1 MQKLLCV
8 FSVFLLTVLFFICA
22 EAEELTTQESIT
34 HSDGVPNPAMLCDG
48 DQETSQPCREN
59 ASLTLEEPQGIS
71 GLYLIFDK
79 PYGTI
84 TLSAPEGEECLLDTG
99 GILHYFVDV
108 QASLGGIPERL
119 TLCFSDGEADFN
131 ELRLFG
137 PGAIPDWVQRWEKIP
152 DGQTDL
158 MLFSAH
164 GDDEQLFFTGLLPWY
179 GAELGY
185 RVQVVYFTDHRNLT
199 SARVHEMLN
208 GLWAV
213 GIRDYPVFGAF
224 ADYYTFDL
232 QDAYAFYDAQGQ
244 PEETLLSFFVEN
256 LRRGRP
262 KVAVTHDPNGEYGH
276 GMHQL
281 CADLMKK
288 AVAVSADPERFPE
301 LTALYGT
308 WDVPKTY
315 LHLYPENLITMDW
328 DIPMESFD
336 GKTAFEVTRDLGFAA
351 HDSQQKDF
359 AWYFRGVQRA
369 ADIPKYSPCFYGLYR
384 STVGEDIEKNDLFEN
399 LRDDCRETTPAAPLP
414 DQSNL
419 SAADRNWLL
428 LPAVGTAVLTILT
441 TGISA
446 NGSLKNF

>member
-1 MQKLLCV
+1 MQKLLSI
-8 FSVFLLTVLFFICA
+8 FSVLCLVSVCFLAVGAEDLTHP
-22 EAEELTTQESIT
+22 ESIT
-34 HSDGVPNPAMLCDG
+34 YSSGISDSTMLCDG
-48 DQETSQPCREN
+48 DQETAQTCREN
-59 ASLTLEEPQGIS
+59 AFLTLEEPQGIA
-71 GLYLIFDK
+71 GLYLVFDK

-108 QASLGGIPERL
+108 QACFGGTPERL
-119 TLCFSDGEADFN
+119 TLCFSDGEASVN

-137 PGAIPDWVQRWEKIP
+137 PGAVPDWVQRWEKIP

-232 QDAYAFYDAQGQ
+232 QDAYGFYAAQGQ

-256 LRRGRP
+256 LRRGCP
-262 KVAVTHDPNGEYGH
+262 KVAVTHDPKGEYGH

-281 CADLMKK
+281 CADLLKK
-288 AVAVSADPERFPE
+288 AVAVSNDPEQFPE
-301 LTALYGT
+301 LTAQYGT

-315 LHLYPENLITMDW
+315 LHLYPENTVTMDW

-336 GKTAFEVTRDLGFAA
+336 GKTAFQVTRDLGFAA
-351 HDSQQKDF
+351 HTSQQKDF

-384 STVGEDIEKNDLFEN
+384 STVGEDREKNDLFEN
-399 LRDDCRETTPAAPLP
+399 IHRDSPQADPVSPIPE
-414 DQSNL
+414 QSNL
-419 SAADRNWLL
+419 SAADRSWLL

-446 NGSLKNF
+446 RKN

>member
-1 MQKLLCV
+1 MQKLLSV
-8 FSVFLLTVLFFICA
+8 FSAFVLSVLFLIPAGA
-22 EAEELTTQESIT
+22 EDLTHPESIT
-34 HSDGVPNPAMLCDG
+34 YSSGISDSTMLCDG
-48 DQETSQPCREN
+48 DQETAQTFREN
-59 ASLTLEEPQGIS
+59 AFLTLEEPQGIA

-108 QASLGGIPERL
+108 QACFGRTPERL
-119 TLCFSDGEADFN
+119 TLCFSDGEASVN

-137 PGAIPDWVQRWEKIP
+137 SGAVPDWVQRWEKIP

-232 QDAYAFYDAQGQ
+232 QDAYGFYAAQGQ

-256 LRRGRP
+256 LRRGCP

-281 CADLMKK
+281 CADLLKK
-288 AVAVSADPERFPE
+288 AVAVSANPEQFPE
-301 LTALYGT
+301 LAAQYGT

-315 LHLYPENLITMDW
+315 LHLYPENTVTMDW
-328 DIPMESFD
+328 DIPLESFD
-336 GKTAFEVTRDLGFAA
+336 GKTAFQVTRDLGFAA
-351 HDSQQKDF
+351 HISQQKDF
-359 AWYFRGVQRA
+359 AWYFRGVERA

-384 STVGEDIEKNDLFEN
+384 STVGEDREKNDLFEN
-399 LRDDCRETTPAAPLP
+399 IRRDSPQADPVSPIPE
-414 DQSNL
+414 QSNL
-419 SAADRNWLL
+419 SAADRSWLL

-446 NGSLKNF
+446 RKN

>member
-1 MQKLLCV
+1 MRKLLSI
-8 FSVFLLTVLFFICA
+8 FSFLCFVSVCCFLVGAEDLTNP
-22 EAEELTTQESIT
+22 ESILFP
-34 HSDGVPNPAMLCDG
+34 SGIPNSGMLCDG
-48 DQETSQPCREN
+48 DQETAQTCEAN
-59 ASLTLEEPQGIS
+59 ASLTLEEPSGIA

-84 TLSAPEGEECLLDTG
+84 TLSVPGGDECLLDTG
-99 GILHYFVDV
+99 GILHYYADV
-108 QASLGGIPERL
+108 QACFGRIPESL
-119 TLCFSDGEADFN
+119 TLCFSDGEASVN

-137 PGAIPDWVQRWEKIP
+137 PGAVPDWVQRWEKIP

-199 SARVHEMLN
+199 ASRVHEMLN

-232 QDAYAFYDAQGQ
+232 QDAYGFYADHGQ

-276 GMHQL
+276 GMHRL
-281 CADLMKK
+281 CADLLKK
-288 AVAVSADPERFPE
+288 AVAVSNDPERFPE
-301 LTALYGT
+301 LAAQYGT

-315 LHLYPENLITMDW
+315 LHLYPENTVTMDW
-328 DIPMESFD
+328 DIPLESFD
-336 GKTAFEVTRDLGFAA
+336 GKTAFQVTRDLGFAA
-351 HDSQQKDF
+351 HASQQKDF
-359 AWYFRGVQRA
+359 AWYFRGVDRA
-369 ADIPKYSPCFYGLYR
+369 ADIPRYSPCFYGLYR
-384 STVGEDIEKNDLFEN
+384 STVGEDVEKNDLFEN
-399 LRDDCRETTPAAPLP
+399 IRRDSGQADPASPIP
-414 DQSNL
+414 EQSNL
-419 SAADRNWLL
+419 STADRSWLV

-446 NGSLKNF
+446 RKN

>member
-1 MQKLLCV
+1 MQKLLSV
-8 FSVFLLTVLFFICA
+8 FSAFVLSVLFLIPAGA
-22 EAEELTTQESIT
+22 EDLTHPESIT
-34 HSDGVPNPAMLCDG
+34 YSSGISDSTMLCDG
-48 DQETSQPCREN
+48 DQETAQTCREN
-59 ASLTLEEPQGIS
+59 AFLTLEEPQGIA

-79 PYGTI
+79 SYGTI

-108 QASLGGIPERL
+108 QACFGGTPERL
-119 TLCFSDGEADFN
+119 TLCFSDGEASVN

-137 PGAIPDWVQRWEKIP
+137 PGAVPDWVQRWEKIP

-232 QDAYAFYDAQGQ
+232 QDAYGFYAAQGQ

-256 LRRGRP
+256 LRRGCP

-281 CADLMKK
+281 CADLLKK
-288 AVAVSADPERFPE
+288 AVAVSANPEQFPE
-301 LTALYGT
+301 LTAQYGT

-315 LHLYPENLITMDW
+315 LHLYPENTVTMDW
-328 DIPMESFD
+328 DIPLESFD
-336 GKTAFEVTRDLGFAA
+336 GKTAFQVTRDLGFAA
-351 HDSQQKDF
+351 HISQQKDF

-384 STVGEDIEKNDLFEN
+384 STVGEDREKNDLFEN
-399 LRDDCRETTPAAPLP
+399 IRRDSPQADPVSPIPE
-414 DQSNL
+414 QSSL
-419 SAADRNWLL
+419 SAADRSWLL

-446 NGSLKNF
+446 RKN

>member
-1 MQKLLCV
+1 MQKLLSV
-8 FSVFLLTVLFFICA
+8 FSAFVLSVLFLIPAGA
-22 EAEELTTQESIT
+22 EDLTHPESIT
-34 HSDGVPNPAMLCDG
+34 YSSGISDSAMLCDG
-48 DQETSQPCREN
+48 DQETAQMCREN
-59 ASLTLEEPQGIS
+59 AFLTLEEPHGIA

-108 QASLGGIPERL
+108 QACFGGTPERL
-119 TLCFSDGEADFN
+119 TLCLSDGEASVN

-137 PGAIPDWVQRWEKIP
+137 SGAVPDWVQRWEKIP

-213 GIRDYPVFGAF
+213 GIRDYPIFGAF

-232 QDAYAFYDAQGQ
+232 QDAYGFYAAQGQ

-281 CADLMKK
+281 CADLLKK
-288 AVAVSADPERFPE
+288 AVAVSNDPEQFPE
-301 LTALYGT
+301 LAAQYGI

-315 LHLYPENLITMDW
+315 LHLYPENTVTMDW
-328 DIPMESFD
+328 DIPLESFD
-336 GKTAFEVTRDLGFAA
+336 GKTAFQVTRDLGFAA
-351 HDSQQKDF
+351 HTSQQKDF
-359 AWYFRGVQRA
+359 AWYFRGVERA

-384 STVGEDIEKNDLFEN
+384 STVGEDREKTDLFEN
-399 LRDDCRETTPAAPLP
+399 IRRDSPQADPVSPIPE
-414 DQSNL
+414 QSNL
-419 SAADRNWLL
+419 SAADRSWLL

-446 NGSLKNF
+446 RKN